1 MLERCCLSC
10 YEVDEGSPNEGVFV
24 ADAIISNPPTFAHI
38 HCAEALGIPLLLS
51 FTMPWCATAAF
62 PHPLVNVKQSGS
74 HEPNA
79 VNYYSYTLV
88 DMLTWQ
94 GLGHA
99 INKFRTKKLGLPYLS
114 TASAVTM
121 IQRSAIPWTYCISP
135 ALIPKPQD
143 WLTHIDVVGFYF
155 LDLAN
160 NYVPPTDLFDFLASG
175 EPPIYVGLVGHFRFG
190 SIVLND
196 PQEMTRAILAG
207 ISQAGVRAIVSPGW
221 GGLDE
226 AMVKAA
232 GPHVFA
238 LGNAPHDWLFQ
249 HVSAVCHHGGAGT
262 TAIGLKCGKPTII
275 VPFFGDQPWWA
286 AQLAQQGAGP
296 EPLDSRN
303 LTSEGFAAAIRAALS
318 TDTIEAAQRISEMIN
333 KEARWGQKRSGIIS
347 QASTVTQH
355 AVGQVNYVLGIFR
368 RLTMRMKVAFSA
380 QVLAD
385 RGEIDMN
392 KLKLYRSRE
401 YKTHA
406 SATDPISGT
415 ALPLLRVVN
424 GFVHGVVKIGSSRPD
439 KGVAKMVTSTV
450 GGVQTVLQGV
460 TEGLTNVPKLYGS
473 EVRETKPV
481 TGFASGIVEGGK
493 GLAYGFYDGLT
504 GLVNEPVRGFKEK
517 GALGAA
523 IGVGTGVL
531 SFYMKPAAGFLQF
544 FSMPMEG
551 GVKDIRTLFTKGI
564 SQERV
569 ATRRAEGVLVVK
581 QSSQEE
587 QDAIIRAFAEHN
599 DKTLRDRKGKGR
611 LHHIG
616 HRLCTAAPPAFV
628 MRALRV
634 FQAFLASPLCLT
646 GLGAST
652 FPSHTMILID
662 NKTDSTEIYP
672 QAELLSQPDS
682 YINGSEPAG
691 SLVILDIPA
700 SSSHEYLPEAA
711 MRPPPTYSPTTI
723 SPGGSTRMFVTN
735 GRPDSVIDL
744 VDPSASGISYPT
756 EKARLPEYSETI
768 VTEATIQS
776 DGRIQ
781 VSFASSQGFL
791 EGYAPP
797 IYEPALEKDG
807 GFNFPSMNINIMV
820 VGSRGEVQ
828 PYVALGQQL
837 QEYGHIVRISTHEMF
852 RPLVKHAGLR
862 FFSIGGDPSNLA
874 EYMFLNAGPVSRSDN
889 IKKGDIEKNQSMI
902 SEIMERCLLSCY
914 EDDKVSGEEPGFA
927 ADLIISNPQT
937 FAHIHCAEALGIP
950 LHLSFRLEYLSPQ
963 SAVGIIEKASVP
975 WTYCISP
982 TVIPKP
988 ADWMANIDISGF
1000 CFPNMTKGYD
1010 PPRELVEFI
1019 ESGEPPIY
1027 IGFGSI
1033 VLENP
1038 ENMTKSVLGGVSQ
1051 AGVRA
1056 IIATSPEGL
1065 DEGMIKA
1072 AGDGVFMLTTD
1083 TPHDWLFERVSA
1095 VVHHGGTG
1103 TTAIGLKWGKPTVT
1117 VPFFGDQPW
1126 WAAQITRLGVG
1137 PPPIHPN
1144 RLTAEVLANAIR
1156 VAISPE
1162 SREAARKIGDVIRA
1176 EQGPKNAAE
1185 SIHKHLPLLNM
1196 RCDLVPNRVAVW
1208 YSPTHKLRLSAFAAQ
1223 VLAEA
1228 GELDINKL
1236 ELHRSREYETHI
1248 GPIDPV
1254 SGTILPGIKILN
1266 DFGRGVAK
1274 LPSEPGKGATK
1285 MLSASTL
1292 GLQNTLQSAAEG
1304 MHNLPKVYGGEVRKH
1319 KKVTGIGSGFAQ
1331 GGKEFALGLYDGFSD
1346 FFMEPVRGFKRGGVL
1361 GAIGGVGIGAL
1372 NLTTKPTAGFMH
1384 AVSMPIEGTVK
1395 EVKSLLNRQVGKDRI
1410 VTRYAQGVSAARS
1423 ASEAERESVVRAF
1436 IERVSQGD
1444 SASTVNKEDKKGK
1457 GKAKII

>member
-1 MLERCCLSC
+1 MKVRTGSNIDYAFLQLFARSGRVEPALAALRRMGGCASDPHIKAWSVQTTTILSVPETGTYISHLTNSIPKPLFLSMIVDDRIDKYPGSSDLQSVTPNDSYQSPDSELFSQSFEAVTRAESDQPLLPSYSPYRRSNESTLEQGGASLEKRFTWGLSEKESSPKDGSKLDAEAAFQDDGRLQISFGHRLSKRLPSNYAEPVNEIGLDEVGFRDAPPMNVNIMIVGSRGDVQPYLALGQRLQNYGHTVRISTHETFRKLVKDSGLRFFNIGGDPHELMSYMVRNPGLIPGFESVLKGDIGKKQVMVAEMLERCCLSC
-10 YEVDEGSPNEGVFV
+10 YEVDQGSPNEGGFV

-175 EPPIYVGLVGHFRFG
+175 EPPIYVGLVGHFR
-190 SIVLND
+190 
-196 PQEMTRAILAG
+196 AILAG

-226 AMVKAA
+226 TMVKSA

-318 TDTIEAAQRISEMIN
+318 PDTIEAAQRISEMIN

-355 AVGQVNYVLGIFR
+355 AVGQVNHVLGIFR
-368 RLTMRMKVAFSA
+368 RLTML
-380 QVLAD
+380 LAD

-392 KLKLYRSRE
+392 KLKLHRSRE

-493 GLAYGFYDGLT
+493 GFVYGLYDGIT
-504 GLVNEPVRGFKEK
+504 GLVNETVRGFKEK

-564 SQERV
+564 SQERI

-587 QDAIIRAFAEHN
+587 QDSIIRAFAEHK

-611 LHHIG
+611 L
-616 HRLCTAAPPAFV
+616 
-628 MRALRV
+628 
-634 FQAFLASPLCLT
+634 Q
-646 GLGAST
+646 
-652 FPSHTMILID
+652 
-662 NKTDSTEIYP
+662 
-672 QAELLSQPDS
+672 
-682 YINGSEPAG
+682 
-691 SLVILDIPA
+691 
-700 SSSHEYLPEAA
+700 
-711 MRPPPTYSPTTI
+711 
-723 SPGGSTRMFVTN
+723 
-735 GRPDSVIDL
+735 
-744 VDPSASGISYPT
+744 
-756 EKARLPEYSETI
+756 
-768 VTEATIQS
+768 
-776 DGRIQ
+776 
-781 VSFASSQGFL
+781 
-791 EGYAPP
+791 
-797 IYEPALEKDG
+797 
-807 GFNFPSMNINIMV
+807 
-820 VGSRGEVQ
+820 
-828 PYVALGQQL
+828 
-837 QEYGHIVRISTHEMF
+837 
-852 RPLVKHAGLR
+852 
-862 FFSIGGDPSNLA
+862 
-874 EYMFLNAGPVSRSDN
+874 
-889 IKKGDIEKNQSMI
+889 
-902 SEIMERCLLSCY
+902 
-914 EDDKVSGEEPGFA
+914 
-927 ADLIISNPQT
+927 
-937 FAHIHCAEALGIP
+937 
-950 LHLSFRLEYLSPQ
+950 
-963 SAVGIIEKASVP
+963 
-975 WTYCISP
+975 
-982 TVIPKP
+982 
-988 ADWMANIDISGF
+988 
-1000 CFPNMTKGYD
+1000 
-1010 PPRELVEFI
+1010 
-1019 ESGEPPIY
+1019 
-1027 IGFGSI
+1027 
-1033 VLENP
+1033 
-1038 ENMTKSVLGGVSQ
+1038 
-1051 AGVRA
+1051 
-1056 IIATSPEGL
+1056 
-1065 DEGMIKA
+1065 
-1072 AGDGVFMLTTD
+1072 
-1083 TPHDWLFERVSA
+1083 
-1095 VVHHGGTG
+1095 
-1103 TTAIGLKWGKPTVT
+1103 
-1117 VPFFGDQPW
+1117 
-1126 WAAQITRLGVG
+1126 
-1137 PPPIHPN
+1137 
-1144 RLTAEVLANAIR
+1144 
-1156 VAISPE
+1156 
-1162 SREAARKIGDVIRA
+1162 
-1176 EQGPKNAAE
+1176 
-1185 SIHKHLPLLNM
+1185 
-1196 RCDLVPNRVAVW
+1196 
-1208 YSPTHKLRLSAFAAQ
+1208 
-1223 VLAEA
+1223 
-1228 GELDINKL
+1228 
-1236 ELHRSREYETHI
+1236 
-1248 GPIDPV
+1248 
-1254 SGTILPGIKILN
+1254 
-1266 DFGRGVAK
+1266 
-1274 LPSEPGKGATK
+1274 
-1285 MLSASTL
+1285 
-1292 GLQNTLQSAAEG
+1292 
-1304 MHNLPKVYGGEVRKH
+1304 
-1319 KKVTGIGSGFAQ
+1319 
-1331 GGKEFALGLYDGFSD
+1331 
-1346 FFMEPVRGFKRGGVL
+1346 
-1361 GAIGGVGIGAL
+1361 
-1372 NLTTKPTAGFMH
+1372 
-1384 AVSMPIEGTVK
+1384 
-1395 EVKSLLNRQVGKDRI
+1395 
-1410 VTRYAQGVSAARS
+1410 
-1423 ASEAERESVVRAF
+1423 
-1436 IERVSQGD
+1436 
-1444 SASTVNKEDKKGK
+1444 
-1457 GKAKII
+1457 